1 MGLIVEEVDAEAA
14 ATERFQTAGA
24 PRQGAR
30 APARA
35 SGPGVQEQEIEG
47 LQAQSLRISPTV
59 ELTYA
64 IVNGKLVL
72 STDPA
77 GVRQVASGS
86 SSLEDSERFS
96 QATDDLP
103 DEVSALLYLN
113 LSGLLG
119 VAERA
124 GLGEDPAYALF
135 SGELR
140 KLEGSR
146 SRWSGRR
153 SAIDTKIR
161 VPIGE

>member
-1 MGLIVEEVDAEAA
+1 M
-14 ATERFQTAGA
+14 
-24 PRQGAR
+24 
-30 APARA
+30 
-35 SGPGVQEQEIEG
+35 
-47 LQAQSLRISPTV
+47 QAQSLRISPTV

-64 IVNGKLVL
+64 IVDGKLVL

-119 VAERA
+119 RRA
-124 GLGEDPAYALF
+124 GGA
-135 SGELR
+135 G
-140 KLEGSR
+140 
-146 SRWSGRR
+146 
-153 SAIDTKIR
+153 
-161 VPIGE
+161 